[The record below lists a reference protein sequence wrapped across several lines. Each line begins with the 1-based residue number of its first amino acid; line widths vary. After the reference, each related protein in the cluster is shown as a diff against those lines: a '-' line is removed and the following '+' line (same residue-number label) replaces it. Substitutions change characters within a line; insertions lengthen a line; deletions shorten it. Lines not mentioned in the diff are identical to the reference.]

1 MGPCPV
7 CNRDSQSELTELPDT
22 TGCSCPRCGKFTLWD
37 TLAPRLAVM
46 SVHQRSVL
54 SHRLRRLQR
63 DNQKP
68 VWLVTNE
75 IDQYRLD
82 DPLPN
87 IQEALDN
94 FILWLGNAQGAVIGR
109 RVHLD
114 INLVG
119 AWIGL
124 SLEDVPEKFFGWLL
138 QDREAST
145 LVEHNASLNGLS
157 VEPEILVAS
166 VRLTIAGWARFEML
180 RRQQVDSRTAFMAL
194 QFGNSE
200 LDNMVNGYFKPA
212 VDRTGFELRVLTDR
226 QPAGLI
232 DDQLRV
238 ALRRSRFVIADLT
251 HANNG
256 AYWEAGFAEGLGR
269 PVIYSCRRKEWE
281 TEGRRSHFDT
291 NHLVTVIWD
300 AEKPA
305 DAARR
310 LAATIRATLP
320 DETRLDDD

>member
-1 MGPCPV
+1 M
-7 CNRDSQSELTELPDT
+7 
-22 TGCSCPRCGKFTLWD
+22 
-37 TLAPRLAVM
+37 VM

-54 SHRLRRLQR
+54 SHQIRRLQR
-63 DNQKP
+63 ENQKP

-75 IDQYRLD
+75 IDQYHLD

-94 FILWLGNAQGAVIGR
+94 FIIWLGNAQGAVKGR

-114 INLVG
+114 INSVG

-124 SLEDVPEKFFGWLL
+124 SLDDAAGKFFGWLL
-138 QDREAST
+138 QDREVST
-145 LVEHNASLNGLS
+145 LVEHDASLSGLS

-180 RRQQVDSRTAFMAL
+180 RRQRVDSRAAFMAL
-194 QFGNSE
+194 QFGDSE
-200 LDNMVNGYFKPA
+200 LNDLVNHHFKPA
-212 VDRTGFELRVLTDR
+212 VGRTGFELRILTDG
-226 QPAGLI
+226 QSAGLI

-269 PVIYSCRRKEWE
+269 PVIYTCRKIEWE
-281 TEGRRSHFDT
+281 TQDRKPHFDT

-300 AEKPA
+300 PQKPEE
-305 DAARR
+305 AARR
-310 LAATIRATLP
+310 LTATIRATLP
-320 DETRLDDD
+320 DEVWLDGN